1 MQEEQHRVRKL
12 QAPVGEVGVPGFVQD
27 RALPGAGEG
36 PAGQGA
42 ARGLQS
48 GQQAAEAVEA
58 YQARPGGVASRPH
71 SLQYGL
77 GFRV

>member
-12 QAPVGEVGVPGFVQD
+12 QALVGEVGVPGFVQD

-42 ARGLQS
+42 ARGFQS
-48 GQQAAEAVEA
+48 GQQAAEAMEA
-58 YQARPGGVASRPH
+58 DQPRPGGVEPRPY
-71 SLQYGL
+71 SLQ
-77 GFRV
+77 